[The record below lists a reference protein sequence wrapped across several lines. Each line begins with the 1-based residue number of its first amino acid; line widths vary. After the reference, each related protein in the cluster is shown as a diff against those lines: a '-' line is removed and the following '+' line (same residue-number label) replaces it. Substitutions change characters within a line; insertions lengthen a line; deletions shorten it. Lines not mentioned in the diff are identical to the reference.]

1 MHIVL
6 QLIPKK
12 YLIGG
17 TLILLGLSGLLIMS
31 TIVAITG
38 EFESD
43 SQQSEVTEIEGGG
56 IGVGTANVSPQV
68 MKYQPLL
75 EKYAQKHGLDAS
87 YVPIMM
93 ALMMQ
98 ESGGRGNDPMQS
110 SESKCGRVGCIQ
122 NPEASIDQGVKHFKS
137 VLEKSHYDLKL
148 CLQSYNFG
156 PGFINFIMK
165 NGGKYTPELAIKFS
179 QIQYQQVKH
188 TGKYHCVRPEM
199 VPYQA
204 CYGDSKYVDAV
215 LKYYTG
221 TITADGKPA
230 APASGGSGGK
240 SGVKVIDAGKT
251 LIGKTRYVFGGG
263 RSQSDINAGRFDCSS
278 FVRWAFEQVGM
289 NVGPMS
295 GVTTDTLKTQGQAI
309 NPKDMKPGD
318 VVFFDTYKIDGHI
331 GIYVGNNQF
340 LGCQGKTGV
349 AIASMA
355 KGTYFGERFNGRVK
369 RF

>member
-1 MHIVL
+1 M
-6 QLIPKK
+6 
-12 YLIGG
+12 IGG
-17 TLILLGLSGLLIMS
+17 ALILLGLSGLLVMS

-38 EFESD
+38 EFESENE
-43 SQQSEVTEIEGGG
+43 QGEVTEIEGGG
-56 IGVGTANVSPQV
+56 IGAGTANVSPEV
-68 MKYQPLL
+68 MRYQPLL

-110 SESKCGRVGCIQ
+110 SESKCGSVGCIQ
-122 NPEASIDQGVKHFKS
+122 NPEASIDQGVKHFKD
-137 VLEKSHYDLKL
+137 VLEKAHYDLEL

-156 PGFINFIMK
+156 PGFIIFVNK
-165 NGGKYTPELAIKFS
+165 NGGHYTKELAIKFS
-179 QIQYQQVKH
+179 QIQYQKVKH
-188 TGKYHCVRPEM
+188 TGNYHCLRPEA

-204 CYGDSKYVDAV
+204 CYGDIAYKDAV

-221 TITADGKPA
+221 TITADGKPVV
-230 APASGGSGGK
+230 PASGGSGGK

-278 FVRWAFEQVGM
+278 FVRWAFEQVGV

-318 VVFFDTYKIDGHI
+318 VVFFDTYKIDGHV

-355 KGTYFGERFNGRVK
+355 KGTYFGEKFNGRVK

>member
-1 MHIVL
+1 LHVIL
-6 QLIPKK
+6 HLIPKK

-17 TLILLGLSGLLIMS
+17 ALILLGLSGLLMMG
-31 TIVAITG
+31 TFVAITG
-38 EFESD
+38 GLESEN
-43 SQQSEVTEIEGGG
+43 QQGEVTEIEGGG
-56 IGVGTANVSPQV
+56 IGVGTANVSPEV
-68 MKYQPLL
+68 MRYQPLL

-137 VLEKSHYDLKL
+137 VLEKAHYDLEL

-156 PGFINFIMK
+156 PGFIIFVNQ
-165 NGGKYTPELAIKFS
+165 NGGHYTKELAIKFS
-179 QIQYQQVKH
+179 QIQYQKVKH
-188 TGKYHCVRPEM
+188 TGNYHCLRPEA

-204 CYGDSKYVDAV
+204 CYGDIAYKDAV

-221 TITADGKPA
+221 TITADGKPTT
-230 APASGGSGGK
+230 PSGGGSGSK
-240 SGVKVIDAGKT
+240 SGVKVIEAGET

-278 FVRWAFEQVGM
+278 FVRWAFEQVGV
-289 NVGPMS
+289 NVGPLS

-318 VVFFDTYKIDGHI
+318 VVFFDTYKIDGHV
-331 GIYVGNNQF
+331 GIYVGDNKF

-349 AIASMA
+349 AIASME
-355 KGTYFGERFNGRVK
+355 KGTYFGDKFNGRVK

>member
-1 MHIVL
+1 M
-6 QLIPKK
+6 
-12 YLIGG
+12 
-17 TLILLGLSGLLIMS
+17 
-31 TIVAITG
+31 
-38 EFESD
+38 
-43 SQQSEVTEIEGGG
+43 
-56 IGVGTANVSPQV
+56 
-68 MKYQPLL
+68 
-75 EKYAQKHGLDAS
+75 
-87 YVPIMM
+87 YV
-93 ALMMQ
+93 
-98 ESGGRGNDPMQS
+98 N
-110 SESKCGRVGCIQ
+110 
-122 NPEASIDQGVKHFKS
+122 
-137 VLEKSHYDLKL
+137 
-148 CLQSYNFG
+148 
-156 PGFINFIMK
+156 
-165 NGGKYTPELAIKFS
+165 
-179 QIQYQQVKH
+179 
-188 TGKYHCVRPEM
+188 
-199 VPYQA
+199 
-204 CYGDSKYVDAV
+204 AV

-278 FVRWAFEQVGM
+278 FVRWAFEQVGV

-318 VVFFDTYKIDGHI
+318 VVFFDTYKIDGHV

>member
-1 MHIVL
+1 M
-6 QLIPKK
+6 
-12 YLIGG
+12 IGG
-17 TLILLGLSGLLIMS
+17 ALILLGLSGLLVMS

-38 EFESD
+38 EFEND
-43 SQQSEVTEIEGGG
+43 SQQDDVTEIEGGG
-56 IGVGTANVSPQV
+56 IGVGTANVSPEV
-68 MKYQPLL
+68 MRYQPLL

-98 ESGGRGNDPMQS
+98 ESGGKGNDPMQS

-137 VLEKSHYDLKL
+137 VLEKAHYDLEL

-156 PGFINFIMK
+156 PGFIIFVNK
-165 NGGKYTPELAIKFS
+165 NGGHYTKELAIKFS
-179 QIQYQQVKH
+179 QIQYQKVKH
-188 TGKYHCVRPEM
+188 TGNYHCLRPEA

-204 CYGDSKYVDAV
+204 CYGDIAYKDAV

-318 VVFFDTYKIDGHI
+318 VVFFDTYKKDGHV
-331 GIYVGNNQF
+331 GIYVGDNQF

>member
-1 MHIVL
+1 M
-6 QLIPKK
+6 
-12 YLIGG
+12 IGG
-17 TLILLGLSGLLIMS
+17 ALILLGLSGLLVMS

-38 EFESD
+38 EFEKD
-43 SQQSEVTEIEGGG
+43 SQQSDVTEIEGGG
-56 IGVGTANVSPQV
+56 IGVGTANVSPEV
-68 MKYQPLL
+68 MRYQPLL

-137 VLEKSHYDLKL
+137 VLEKAHYDLEL

-156 PGFINFIMK
+156 PGFIIFVNQ
-165 NGGKYTPELAIKFS
+165 NGGHYTKELAIKFS
-179 QIQYQQVKH
+179 QIQYQKVKH
-188 TGKYHCVRPEM
+188 TGNYHCLRPEA

-204 CYGDSKYVDAV
+204 CYGDIAYKDAV

-230 APASGGSGGK
+230 ASASGGSSGK

-295 GVTTDTLKTQGQAI
+295 GVTTDTLKVKGTAV

-318 VVFFDTYKIDGHI
+318 VVFFDTYKKDGHV
-331 GIYVGNNQF
+331 GIYVGDNKF

-355 KGTYFGERFNGRVK
+355 KGTYFGDRFNGRVK

>member
-1 MHIVL
+1 
-6 QLIPKK
+6 
-12 YLIGG
+12 LIGG
-17 TLILLGLSGLLIMS
+17 ALILLGLSGLLVMS

-38 EFESD
+38 EFEND
-43 SQQSEVTEIEGGG
+43 SQQGDVTEIEGGG
-56 IGVGTANVSPQV
+56 IGVGTANVSPEV
-68 MKYQPLL
+68 MRYQPLL

-98 ESGGRGNDPMQS
+98 ESGGKGNDPMQS

-137 VLEKSHYDLKL
+137 VLEKAHYDLEL

-156 PGFINFIMK
+156 PGFIIFVNK
-165 NGGKYTPELAIKFS
+165 NGGHYTKELAIKFS
-179 QIQYQQVKH
+179 QIQYQKVKH
-188 TGKYHCVRPEM
+188 TGNYHCLRPEA

-204 CYGDSKYVDAV
+204 CYGDIAYKDAV

-318 VVFFDTYKIDGHI
+318 VVFFDTYKKDGHV
-331 GIYVGNNQF
+331 GIYVGDNQF

>member
-38 EFESD
+38 EFEKD
-43 SQQSEVTEIEGGG
+43 SQQSDVTEIEGGG
-56 IGVGTANVSPQV
+56 IGAGTANVSPEV

-110 SESKCGRVGCIQ
+110 SESKCGRVGCIK

-137 VLEKSHYDLKL
+137 VLEKAHYDLEL

-156 PGFINFIMK
+156 PGFIIFVNK
-165 NGGKYTPELAIKFS
+165 NGGHYTKELAIKFS
-179 QIQYQQVKH
+179 QIQYQKVKH
-188 TGKYHCVRPEM
+188 TGNYHCLRPEA

-204 CYGDSKYVDAV
+204 CYGDIAYKDAV

-230 APASGGSGGK
+230 APVSGGSGGK

-289 NVGPMS
+289 NVGPMP

-318 VVFFDTYKIDGHI
+318 VVFFDTYKIDGHV
-331 GIYVGNNQF
+331 GIV
-340 LGCQGKTGV
+340 
-349 AIASMA
+349 
-355 KGTYFGERFNGRVK
+355 RP
-369 RF
+369 

>member
-1 MHIVL
+1 M
-6 QLIPKK
+6 
-12 YLIGG
+12 
-17 TLILLGLSGLLIMS
+17 
-31 TIVAITG
+31 
-38 EFESD
+38 
-43 SQQSEVTEIEGGG
+43 
-56 IGVGTANVSPQV
+56 
-68 MKYQPLL
+68 
-75 EKYAQKHGLDAS
+75 
-87 YVPIMM
+87 
-93 ALMMQ
+93 
-98 ESGGRGNDPMQS
+98 
-110 SESKCGRVGCIQ
+110 
-122 NPEASIDQGVKHFKS
+122 
-137 VLEKSHYDLKL
+137 
-148 CLQSYNFG
+148 
-156 PGFINFIMK
+156 
-165 NGGKYTPELAIKFS
+165 
-179 QIQYQQVKH
+179 
-188 TGKYHCVRPEM
+188 
-199 VPYQA
+199 
-204 CYGDSKYVDAV
+204 
-215 LKYYTG
+215 KYYTG

-230 APASGGSGGK
+230 ASAGGGSGGK

-278 FVRWAFEQVGM
+278 FVRWAFEQVGV

-318 VVFFDTYKIDGHI
+318 VVFFDTYKIDGHV